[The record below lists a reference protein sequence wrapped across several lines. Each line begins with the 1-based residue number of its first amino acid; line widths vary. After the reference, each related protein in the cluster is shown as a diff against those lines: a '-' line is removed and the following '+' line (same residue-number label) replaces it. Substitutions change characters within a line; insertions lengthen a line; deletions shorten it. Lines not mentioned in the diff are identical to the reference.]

1 MQNSQKFRQIIA
13 PFILRIFALPGGRA
27 FKLFSV
33 SILLFIA
40 SPNYAIAY
48 GGHGHGSHYGSSYG
62 HYGYYGHHGYGI
74 HYSHHGHIG
83 TAGYVFL
90 GILGVAVLSHILN
103 NDNYGDRHYR
113 KPYSYNQPTYR
124 QSRPYKT
131 PAHSERVSTNNKSR
145 AKPVYSY
152 SNNEGWDWLAKGHAD
167 YALDIFAIQSQQ
179 NLNSGI
185 PRVGFA
191 IAAAT
196 NGEMN
201 RATRA
206 MRKAIR
212 VDADALDKINIINIK
227 LTIETLTENYQSIS
241 NNNINNTDNAFMV
254 SVFSYLQQDY
264 SAANKLIAGNDQSQS
279 ANNLRKL
286 IMEKEGISLH

>member
-1 MQNSQKFRQIIA
+1 MQNSQKFRQIIT
-13 PFILRIFALPGGRA
+13 PFIIRIFAYLGGRA

-33 SILLFIA
+33 SILLFVT

-48 GGHGHGSHYGSSYG
+48 GGHGYHFGYGHGYG
-62 HYGYYGHHGYGI
+62 HYGYSYNAHHG

-90 GILGVAVLSHILN
+90 GILGVAVLSQILN
-103 NDNYGDRHYR
+103 NDNYRYRHYR
-113 KPYSYNQPTYR
+113 RPYSYNQPTYR
-124 QSRPYKT
+124 QSRPYKPST
-131 PAHSERVSTNNKSR
+131 RSGRVSTNNKSR
-145 AKPVYSY
+145 AKTIYDYSD
-152 SNNEGWDWLAKGHAD
+152 NEGWDWLAKGNTD

-185 PRVGFA
+185 PKVGFA
-191 IAAAT
+191 IAAAA
-196 NGEMN
+196 NNEMD

-212 VDADALDKINIINIK
+212 IDANALDKININNIK
-227 LTIETLTENYQSIS
+227 PTIETLTENYMLIS
-241 NNNINNTDNAFMV
+241 NKNNTNNAFMV
-254 SVFSYLQQDY
+254 AVLSYLNQDY
-264 SAANKLIAGNDQSQS
+264 STANNLIAENDKSQS

-286 IMEKEGISLH
+286 IVKKSGNSFH

>member
-1 MQNSQKFRQIIA
+1 MQNSQKFRQIIT
-13 PFILRIFALPGGRA
+13 PFIIRIFAYLGGRA

-33 SILLFIA
+33 SILLFVT

-48 GGHGHGSHYGSSYG
+48 GGHGYHFGYGHGYG
-62 HYGYYGHHGYGI
+62 HYGYSYNAHHG

-90 GILGVAVLSHILN
+90 GILGVAVLSQILN
-103 NDNYGDRHYR
+103 NDNYRYRHYR
-113 KPYSYNQPTYR
+113 RPYSYNQPTYR
-124 QSRPYKT
+124 QSRPYNPPT
-131 PAHSERVSTNNKSR
+131 RSGRVSTNNKSR
-145 AKPVYSY
+145 AKTIYDYSD
-152 SNNEGWDWLAKGHAD
+152 NEGWDWLAKGNAD

-185 PRVGFA
+185 PKVGFA
-191 IAAAT
+191 IAAAA
-196 NGEMN
+196 NNEMD

-212 VDADALDKINIINIK
+212 IDADALDKININNIK
-227 LTIETLTENYQSIS
+227 PIIDTLTENYKLIS
-241 NNNINNTDNAFMV
+241 NKNNTNNAFMV
-254 SVFSYLQQDY
+254 AVLSYLKQDY
-264 SAANKLIAGNDQSQS
+264 STANNLIAENDKSQS

-286 IMEKEGISLH
+286 IVKKSSNSLH

>member
-1 MQNSQKFRQIIA
+1 MQNSQKFRQIIT
-13 PFILRIFALPGGRA
+13 PFIIRIFAYLGGRA

-33 SILLFIA
+33 SILLFVT

-48 GGHGHGSHYGSSYG
+48 GGHGYHFGYGHGYG
-62 HYGYYGHHGYGI
+62 HYGYSYNAHHG

-90 GILGVAVLSHILN
+90 GILGVAVLSQILN
-103 NDNYGDRHYR
+103 NDNYRYRHYR
-113 KPYSYNQPTYR
+113 RPYSYNQPTYR
-124 QSRPYKT
+124 QSRPYKPPT
-131 PAHSERVSTNNKSR
+131 RSGRVSTNNKSR
-145 AKPVYSY
+145 AKTIYDYSD
-152 SNNEGWDWLAKGHAD
+152 NEGWDWLAKGNAD

-185 PRVGFA
+185 PKVGFA
-191 IAAAT
+191 IAAAA
-196 NGEMN
+196 NNEMD

-212 VDADALDKINIINIK
+212 IDADALDKININNIK
-227 LTIETLTENYQSIS
+227 PIIDTLTENYKLIS
-241 NNNINNTDNAFMV
+241 NKNNTNNAFMV
-254 SVFSYLQQDY
+254 AVLSYLKQDY
-264 SAANKLIAGNDQSQS
+264 STANNLIAENDKSQS

-286 IMEKEGISLH
+286 IVKKSSNSLH